1 MTIVVS
7 KINKT
12 LPVVLMLV
20 IISTCI
26 TFGSAI
32 NVQAQDGTPVTFPDS
47 NLEAA
52 IRKAINRPEGPI
64 YATNLESITMLTPH
78 SRNISDLTG
87 LEYLVNLTDLDL
99 RDNQISDISLLASL
113 ARLTKLN
120 LSFNQISDI
129 SSLASLTNL
138 TALDLSW
145 NEISNLSPLVGL
157 TNLRFLS
164 LEQNNV
170 NDISALVENIG
181 LSEGDTVILTNNPL
195 SATSLDEHV
204 PQLKKRG
211 VTIERIQRYRF
222 DEVFLWIP
230 VGASSTIA
238 SVLLFLR
245 ARRAGRRRRRVI
257 GLITGLIGAVGCSWF
272 WCISNRAHEF
282 SLIWY
287 SGPETLSDWAI
298 YFSLPLFFAIGLVIV
313 QKWEL
318 VGGLMF
324 IIGSLALGGVYLV
337 LGSIW
342 GIFYVPLGFLLLVSG
357 VIHIQLHNQFSSNSI
372 RSE

>member
-1 MTIVVS
+1 VVS
-7 KINKT
+7 KFKKI

-20 IISTCI
+20 IIFTCI
-26 TFGSAI
+26 VCGHDI
-32 NVQAQDGTPVTFPDS
+32 NVRAQDGTPVTFPDS

-195 SATSLDEHV
+195 SATSLDQELQELFEAYQ
-204 PQLKKRG
+204 PRASKSGIELKL
-211 VTIERIQRYRF
+211 
-222 DEVFLWIP
+222 D
-230 VGASSTIA
+230 
-238 SVLLFLR
+238 
-245 ARRAGRRRRRVI
+245 
-257 GLITGLIGAVGCSWF
+257 
-272 WCISNRAHEF
+272 NRE
-282 SLIWY
+282 
-287 SGPETLSDWAI
+287 
-298 YFSLPLFFAIGLVIV
+298 SLPLIETDAARLRRVFANLLDNAIKFTQGKGTVTILTQQTDFEVSVKIIDEGIG
-313 QKWEL
+313 
-318 VGGLMF
+318 
-324 IIGSLALGGVYLV
+324 IGSRELLSIFEPFQRGKDAEKTDGFGLGLAAVKSIVEAHGGRVLVESELGK
-337 LGSIW
+337 GSV
-342 GIFYVPLGFLLLVSG
+342 FT
-357 VIHIQLHNQFSSNSI
+357 VILPK
-372 RSE
+372 